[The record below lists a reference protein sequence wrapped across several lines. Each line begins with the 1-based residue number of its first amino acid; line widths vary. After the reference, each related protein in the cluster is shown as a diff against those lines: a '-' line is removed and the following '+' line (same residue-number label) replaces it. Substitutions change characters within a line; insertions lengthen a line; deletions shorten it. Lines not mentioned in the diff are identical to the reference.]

1 MFTNQNVKSV
11 NAYGIDL
18 FVKDGGAFKETQ
30 SAAIPEG
37 SDMRI
42 VFRLSRALG
51 AFDFVPR
58 LTSDYDGSVKDIE
71 CVWKDIKNGFD
82 LYEIYLPPMSV
93 GLYFLSATFKTTD
106 GVTDFIF
113 PDGSNV
119 LPLTVHSADFVTPD
133 KFKGGVIYQIFV
145 DRFAKS
151 KKHTLPVKDGA
162 YLDPNWE
169 NGIPT
174 YPEKP
179 GDAFNNNCFFGGS
192 LYGVAEKLD
201 YLSSLGV
208 TVLYLNPI
216 FDAASNHKYDTSD
229 YMKIDEMFGGE
240 KAFDTLI
247 RAAKKRGISIILD
260 GVFNH
265 TGSDSIYF
273 DKESRY
279 PTLGAYESKESPYY
293 HWYDFKNYPED
304 YDCWW
309 GVKILPAINKNSE
322 DFRNFICGENGIVR
336 HYLKKGISGWRLD
349 VADELSGGFLDALR
363 IAAKKEK
370 ADSIIIGEV
379 WEDASV
385 KISYDQRRAYFQG
398 SQLDSVMNYPL
409 RTAITDYVLSGN
421 SDIIKRCMTSLYMH
435 YPKCVSDV
443 QMNILGTHD
452 TERIL
457 SVLASDG
464 ISFKKNGE
472 LAGYKMSSGSKR
484 HATEL
489 LKAASFLL
497 YTLPGIPCIYYGDE
511 IGMEGGRDPF
521 NRLPFTW
528 HSKDEDILAH
538 YELLG
543 ALRSRFSEF
552 ADGEFKLIRAEDGLF
567 VFSRGELICAV
578 NLGNESVFV
587 SERNF
592 TEILSGAP
600 AVKKDNGDYSFV
612 LSHNS
617 FAIFK
622 K

>member
-1 MFTNQNVKSV
+1 MFTKQNVKSV
-11 NAYGIDL
+11 KAYGIDL
-18 FVKDGGAFKETQ
+18 FVKDRGAFKKTQ
-30 SAAIPEG
+30 SAAIPE
-37 SDMRI
+37 STEMRI

-51 AFDFVPR
+51 AFNFAPR
-58 LTSDYDGSVKDIE
+58 ITYDADGSIKEIE
-71 CVWKDIKNGFD
+71 CAWTDIQNGFD
-82 LYEIYLPPMSV
+82 LYEISISPMPV
-93 GLYFLSATFKTTD
+93 GLYFLSATYQTTD

-113 PDGSNV
+113 PDGLNA

-133 KFKGGVIYQIFV
+133 KFKGGVMYQIFV

-151 KKHTLPVKDGA
+151 KKHALPVKDGA
-162 YLDPNWE
+162 YLDANWE
-169 NGIPT
+169 SGIPA

-201 YLSSLGV
+201 YLCSLGV
-208 TVLYLNPI
+208 NVLYLNPI

-240 KAFDTLI
+240 KAFDALM
-247 RAAKKRGISIILD
+247 RATKKRGISVILD

-265 TGSDSIYF
+265 TGSDSVYF

-279 PTLGAYESKESPYY
+279 PTLGAYESKKSPYY
-293 HWYDFKNYPED
+293 HWYDFKSYPDD
-304 YDCWW
+304 YNCWW
-309 GVKILPAINKNSE
+309 GVKILPAINKNNE
-322 DFRNFICGENGIVR
+322 DFRNFICGKNGVIR

-349 VADELSGGFLDALR
+349 VADELSSEFLSALR
-363 IAAKKEK
+363 ATAKDEK
-370 ADSIIIGEV
+370 SDCIVIGEV
-379 WEDASV
+379 WEDASDKV
-385 KISYDQRRAYFQG
+385 AYGQRRAYFQG
-398 SQLDSVMNYPL
+398 SQLDAVMNYPL

-421 SDIIKRCMTSLYMH
+421 SDIISRCITSLYMH

-457 SVLASDG
+457 SVLAGDG

-472 LAGYKMSSGSKR
+472 LAGYKMSSGARKR
-484 HATEL
+484 ATEL

-521 NRLPFTW
+521 NRLPFPW
-528 HSKDEDILAH
+528 HAKDEDILSH

-543 ALRSRFSEF
+543 ALRSQYKQFS
-552 ADGEFKLIRAEDGLF
+552 DGEFKIIRADDGLF
-567 VFSRGELICAV
+567 VFSRGDLICAI
-578 NLGNESVFV
+578 NLGSDAVFV
-587 SERNF
+587 SERDF
-592 TEILSGAP
+592 TEILSGKRS
-600 AVKKDNGDYSFV
+600 VRRDNGEYSFV
-612 LSHNS
+612 ISHNS
-617 FAIFK
+617 FGIFK